1 MQALVFQT
9 MKPAISQRLAFI
21 LLLLTPALWSV
32 NYLVARL
39 APGEIAPHMLALG
52 RWALAACILGAFAW
66 SELRE
71 KRHLIR
77 KNAWHYLVLGA
88 LGMWVCGAWVY
99 IGARSTSATN
109 IALIYSLSPVFI
121 VLCASIWL
129 HEKLRV
135 VQWLGI
141 VLAMVGLVHVVIK
154 GQWANLLLVRFVAGD
169 LWILACAFSWAGYAL
184 LMKRWPTDFSP
195 LARLVLIALGGC
207 VVLLPFTVIEAM
219 SGLPLTQTLWG
230 WKSFALIAASGLLP
244 GALAYWAYGAAQK
257 TLGAA
262 RTAMALYMGPLYGGL
277 LGWAVLG
284 EPIRAFHL
292 AGAALILPGLYLA
305 SMAQPAK
312 QIAPSAD
319 AQS

>member
-1 MQALVFQT
+1 MGPKT
-9 MKPAISQRLAFI
+9 SERLAFV

-52 RWALAACILGAFAW
+52 RWALAACVLGVFAFA
-66 SELRE
+66 ELKA
-71 KRHLIR
+71 KRHLIL

-109 IALIYSLSPVFI
+109 IALIYSLSPAFI
-121 VLCASIWL
+121 VLCASVWL
-129 HEKLRV
+129 HEKLRGI
-135 VQWLGI
+135 QWLGI
-141 VLAMVGLVHVVIK
+141 ALAMAGLVHVVIK
-154 GQWANLLLVRFVAGD
+154 GQWGNLLAVRFVAGD

-195 LARLVLIALGGC
+195 MARLVLTAIGGC
-207 VVLLPFTVIEAM
+207 IVLLPFTVIEAM
-219 SGLPLTQTLWG
+219 SDLPLTQTLWG
-230 WKSFALIAASGLLP
+230 WKSFALIVASGLLP

-257 TLGAA
+257 SLGAA
-262 RTAMALYMGPLYGGL
+262 RTAMALYMGPLYGAL

-284 EPIRAFHL
+284 EAVSAYHAI
-292 AGAALILPGLYLA
+292 GAALILPGLYLA
-305 SMAQPAK
+305 SLSPK
-312 QIAPSAD
+312 SA
-319 AQS
+319 

>member
-1 MQALVFQT
+1 MT
-9 MKPAISQRLAFI
+9 PISQRLAFF
-21 LLLLTPALWSV
+21 LLLITPALWSV

-52 RWALAACILGAFAW
+52 RWALAAAVLGVFAW
-66 SELRE
+66 RELRD

-121 VLCASIWL
+121 VLCASMWL
-129 HEKLRV
+129 HEKLRS

-141 VLAMVGLVHVVIK
+141 ALAFIGLLHVVIK
-154 GQWANLLLVRFVAGD
+154 GQWGD
-169 LWILACAFSWAGYAL
+169 LWAVRFAMGDLVIVFCAFAWAAYAL
-184 LMKRWPTDFSP
+184 LMKKWPTDFSP
-195 LARLVLIALGGC
+195 LARLVLTAAGGC
-207 VVLLPFTVIEAM
+207 VVLLPFTVMEAM
-219 SGLPLTQTLWG
+219 SGLPLSQTQWG
-230 WKSFALIAASGLLP
+230 WKSFALIGAAGLIP
-244 GALAYWAYGAAQK
+244 GALAYWAYAAIQK

-262 RTAMALYMGPLYGGL
+262 RTAMALYMGPLWGAM

-284 EPIRAFHL
+284 ERVELFH
-292 AGAALILPGLYLA
+292 AIGAVLILLGLYLA
-305 SMAQPAK
+305 SMTQQTTPD
-312 QIAPSAD
+312 PSRVNVK
-319 AQS
+319 

>member
-1 MQALVFQT
+1 MQVLVFLNMT
-9 MKPAISQRLAFI
+9 PISQRLAFI

-32 NYLVARL
+32 NYLVARM

-52 RWALAACILGAFAW
+52 RWALAACVLGVFAF

-71 KRHLIR
+71 KRHLIF
-77 KNAWHYLVLGA
+77 KNAWQYLVLGA

-129 HEKLRV
+129 HEKLRG

-141 VLAMVGLVHVVIK
+141 ALAMIGLVHVVIK
-154 GQWANLLLVRFVAGD
+154 GQWGNLLLVRFVAGD

-207 VVLLPFTVIEAM
+207 VVLVPFTIAEAM
-219 SGLPLTQTLWG
+219 SGLPLSQTLWS

-262 RTAMALYMGPLYGGL
+262 RTATALYMGPLYGAL
-277 LGWAVLG
+277 LGWAMLG
-284 EPIRAFHL
+284 ESVYVYHAI
-292 AGAALILPGLYLA
+292 GAALILPGLYLA
-305 SMAQPAK
+305 SQQKA
-312 QIAPSAD
+312 
-319 AQS
+319 

>member
-1 MQALVFQT
+1 
-9 MKPAISQRLAFI
+9 MKTEISQRFAFI

-32 NYLVARL
+32 NYLVARM

-52 RWALAACILGAFAW
+52 RWALAACVLGVFAW

-129 HEKLRV
+129 HEKLRS

-141 VLAMVGLVHVVIK
+141 ALAMIGLVHVVIK
-154 GQWANLLLVRFVAGD
+154 GQWGDLLLVRFVTGD

-207 VVLLPFTVIEAM
+207 IVLLPFTIAEAY
-219 SGLPLTQTLWG
+219 SGLPLTQTQWG
-230 WKSFALIAASGLLP
+230 WKSFALITASGLLP

-284 EPIRAFHL
+284 EPIRAYHL

-305 SMAQPAK
+305 SMTQPSK
-312 QIAPSAD
+312 T
-319 AQS
+319 

>member
-1 MQALVFQT
+1 
-9 MKPAISQRLAFI
+9 MKTKISQRFAFT

-32 NYLVARL
+32 NYLVARM

-52 RWALAACILGAFAW
+52 RWLLAACVLGVFAW
-66 SELRE
+66 GELRE

-77 KNAWHYLVLGA
+77 KNAWQYLVLGA

-121 VLCASIWL
+121 VLCASVWL
-129 HEKLRV
+129 HEKLRG

-141 VLAMVGLVHVVIK
+141 ALAMIGLVHVVIK
-154 GQWANLLLVRFVAGD
+154 GQWGNLLLVRFEAGD

-184 LMKRWPTDFSP
+184 LMKHWPTDFSP

-207 VVLLPFTVIEAM
+207 VVLLPFTVAEAL
-219 SGLPLTQTLWG
+219 SGLPLTQTLWS

-244 GALAYWAYGAAQK
+244 GALAYWAYGTAQK

-284 EPIRAFHL
+284 EPIRGFHL

-305 SMAQPAK
+305 SMTKPDTSKA
-312 QIAPSAD
+312 
-319 AQS
+319 